1 MWTPPPGADAPRP
14 RAAAA
19 ALVVLLAISLLAPPA
34 ARAEEAP
41 PRELPPACEVAGSRV
56 ILNGSAVRT
65 VWGFEVYRIGLFL
78 TAANHDADAIL
89 QSDRN
94 PKRVQ
99 IIMLRSV
106 SSDQFTG
113 TVQQSIDRN
122 FTPEEKTA
130 FEGQLSS
137 FLGFFHG
144 GADLRPG
151 SEVILDFVPGR
162 GMVAALDGREL
173 GSIAGDDFYHAILRL
188 WLAKP
193 LQSSIRD
200 GLLGGERG

>member
-1 MWTPPPGADAPRP
+1 MSTPPPGADAPRP

-19 ALVVLLAISLLAPPA
+19 LVALLAIAILAPCV
-34 ARAEEAP
+34 ARAEDAT
-41 PRELPPACEVAGSRV
+41 PRELPLSCEVAGARV

-78 TAANHDADAIL
+78 TAPNHDADSIL

-94 PKRVQ
+94 PKRVH
-99 IIMLRSV
+99 IIMLRGV
-106 SSDQFTG
+106 TSSQFTG
-113 TVQQSIDRN
+113 TVQESIDRN

-130 FEGQLSS
+130 FGEQLSS
-137 FLGFFHG
+137 FLGFFHD

-151 SEVILDFVPGR
+151 SEVILDFAPGR

-173 GSIAGDDFYHAILRL
+173 GSIPGADFYHAILRL

-200 GLLGGERG
+200 GLLGSERG